1 MPQAK
6 MKLFASVLR
15 SAIASQEITLTEAAR
30 RIGVTPG
37 SVCRW
42 RNGEEVPVQRKYLSA
57 ISKEFDIDFEAL
69 CVIAF
74 TSRYPFLEGMFR
86 KAPEQVY
93 KLRAV

>member
-1 MPQAK
+1 MPVK
-6 MKLFASVLR
+6 MKWFASVLR
-15 SAIASQEITLTEAAR
+15 SAIASQEISLTEAAK

-42 RNGEEVPVQRKYLSA
+42 RNGEEIPVQKKYLVA
-57 ISKEFDIDFEAL
+57 ISREFDIDFEAL

-86 KAPEQVY
+86 KEVEQFY
-93 KLRAV
+93 ELRAV